1 MRFSFGL
8 LVLGFGIATSAA
20 VAQGF
25 PANPP
30 QQGTAATTES
40 ATRPPAVSMKEA
52 KEHRLTHPHAS
63 YAPIAKAAHVTGV
76 VTVGVEIGSDGHV
89 TQVVVLAGPELL
101 RAASVDAA
109 RKWVFKPFLQ
119 DGAPIVV
126 RTAVEFSFR
135 NVYAMLSDE

>member
-8 LVLGFGIATSAA
+8 LVLGFGIATYAA
-20 VAQGF
+20 VAQGL
-25 PANPP
+25 PANTS
-30 QQGTAATTES
+30 QQGTATTTE
-40 ATRPPAVSMKEA
+40 APTRPPTVSLKEA
-52 KEHRLTHPHAS
+52 KEHCLTHPHAS

-76 VTVGVEIGSDGHV
+76 VTVAVEIGLDGHV
-89 TQVVVLAGPELL
+89 TQAWVLAGPEML
-101 RAASVDAA
+101 RTASADAA

-126 RTAVEFSFR
+126 RTAVQFSFR

>member
-1 MRFSFGL
+1 
-8 LVLGFGIATSAA
+8 
-20 VAQGF
+20 
-25 PANPP
+25 
-30 QQGTAATTES
+30 
-40 ATRPPAVSMKEA
+40 MKDA

-63 YAPIAKAAHVTGV
+63 YSPIAKAAHVTGV
-76 VTVGVEIGSDGHV
+76 VTVGVEIGLDGHV
-89 TQVVVLAGPELL
+89 NQAVVLAGPELL